1 MTSSNSSLNWVELM
15 KNLSSTQPK
24 DCWRNSPFISSI
36 SYPTLPITW
45 TFWFQQGQK
54 TDQTQTFWNIQV
66 LSLSAKLAT
75 TYLRIQNKVETPSSV
90 NFSIYST
97 LILSLFLSKDHR
109 LLQFLKIW
117 ISWHT
122 NRFQIIEESCLTSSQ
137 FRRIINKI
145 SRNGIGISLL
155 TSYPFQMLKKK
166 GAVPILPIATRN
178 LSCSNT
184 Y

>member
-117 ISWHT
+117 ISWRT
-122 NRFQIIEESCLTSSQ
+122 NRFLTIEESCLTSSQ

-166 GAVPILPIATRN
+166 GAVPTLPIATRN